1 MIRRPPRSTRTD
13 TLFPYTT
20 LFRSEFEKGM
30 RGEQDKKTALTTLY
44 RHRQAIM
51 ALVGGKCRETGS
63 VHYPPSRL
71 GYDPQS
77 TSIDTQDPYPM
88 ADRKATI
95 LSRSAERL
103 SSYPAPPHHY
113 GQLDFEGGGRILMGF
128 TDVAPGDIE
137 TGMEMDLVFRVKDR
151 DRKSTRLNSSH

>member
-1 MIRRPPRSTRTD
+1 MREERDYTR
-13 TLFPYTT
+13 LLAY
-20 LFRSEFEKGM
+20 RGRIEFEKGM

-77 TSIDTQDPYPM
+77 TSIDTQIGRAHVCTPVTN
-88 ADRKATI
+88 AH
-95 LSRSAERL
+95 LVCRL
-103 SSYPAPPHHY
+103 
-113 GQLDFEGGGRILMGF
+113 LLEKKN
-128 TDVAPGDIE
+128 T
-137 TGMEMDLVFRVKDR
+137 K
-151 DRKSTRLNSSH
+151 